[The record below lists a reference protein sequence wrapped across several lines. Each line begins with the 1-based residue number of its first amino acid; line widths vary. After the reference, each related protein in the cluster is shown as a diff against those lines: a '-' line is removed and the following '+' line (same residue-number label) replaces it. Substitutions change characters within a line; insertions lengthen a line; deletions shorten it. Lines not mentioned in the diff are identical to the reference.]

1 MSESRTKGENDF
13 KSEAKYKQFSS
24 AIEKALRT
32 FEGLTEW
39 HDLISCLART
49 NKVCDTAPALTIL
62 DIIIVSVF
70 YYPSNNACYRCC
82 WRTPSTQSSP
92 SN

>member
-1 MSESRTKGENDF
+1 MSESQNKGENDF

-49 NKVCDTAPALTIL
+49 NKVGLAVEL
-62 DIIIVSVF
+62 
-70 YYPSNNACYRCC
+70 NK
-82 WRTPSTQSSP
+82 STSH
-92 SN
+92 